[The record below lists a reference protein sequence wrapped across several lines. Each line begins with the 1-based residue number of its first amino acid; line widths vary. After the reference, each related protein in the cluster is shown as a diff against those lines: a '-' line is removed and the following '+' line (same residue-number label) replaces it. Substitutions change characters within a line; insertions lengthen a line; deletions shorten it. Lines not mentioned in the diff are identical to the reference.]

1 MAHSFIELTKP
12 LHNDKAIIH
21 DVLGYSQLTVL

>member
-12 LHNDKAIIH
+12 LHHKAMIH